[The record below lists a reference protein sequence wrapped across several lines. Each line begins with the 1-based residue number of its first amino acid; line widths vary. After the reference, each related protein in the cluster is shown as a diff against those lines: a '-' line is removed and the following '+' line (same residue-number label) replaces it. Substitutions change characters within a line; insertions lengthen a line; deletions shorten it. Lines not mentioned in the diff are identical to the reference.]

1 MIRKAEIMKSAK
13 VLKSNMFLVKK
24 YLADGSFDKVK
35 ATSQSKAGKSGMVQ
49 LEIDGRLSYLGMEI
63 EVTDEGTHINM
74 SFYVKQML
82 ENAEEKMELV
92 EYASPGTKEMFVVD
106 EKMHLLPQNE

>member
-1 MIRKAEIMKSAK
+1 
-13 VLKSNMFLVKK
+13 
-24 YLADGSFDKVK
+24 
-35 ATSQSKAGKSGMVQ
+35 
-49 LEIDGRLSYLGMEI
+49 
-63 EVTDEGTHINM
+63 VTDEGTHINM

-82 ENAEEKMELV
+82 ENAEEKMELD